1 MAEITAQAVNEFRKR
16 TGLGLMECKTLLKE
30 ADGDLKKAETLA
42 KERGLK
48 NAEKR
53 AGRVA
58 KAGRLEVAIAP
69 DGKSGALLELNC
81 ETDFVA
87 RNDEFRQTA
96 RDLAEQVLA
105 SGEANLQDQKSPKHG
120 GKTVREVLVDLN
132 ARTGENVSVARAVR
146 FATPAAGR
154 VDFYVHHDAKQGA
167 LVQIDT
173 ADDATAASEPVK
185 QLLKDLAM
193 QVVAAKPVAVKREDI
208 PAETTAEQK
217 RIFLTQVPEDKPD
230 NIRDKIATGKLEAWY
245 GDVTLVDQPLVKD
258 PSKKV
263 RDAVSAAGKGVS
275 VARMA
280 LFIVGETAEG

>member
-1 MAEITAQAVNEFRKR
+1 MAEITAQSVNEFRKR

-53 AGRVA
+53 AGRIA

-105 SGEANLQDQKSPKHG
+105 NGEANLQ
-120 GKTVREVLVDLN
+120 
-132 ARTGENVSVARAVR
+132 
-146 FATPAAGR
+146 
-154 VDFYVHHDAKQGA
+154 
-167 LVQIDT
+167 
-173 ADDATAASEPVK
+173 
-185 QLLKDLAM
+185 
-193 QVVAAKPVAVKREDI
+193 
-208 PAETTAEQK
+208 
-217 RIFLTQVPEDKPD
+217 
-230 NIRDKIATGKLEAWY
+230 
-245 GDVTLVDQPLVKD
+245 
-258 PSKKV
+258 
-263 RDAVSAAGKGVS
+263 
-275 VARMA
+275 
-280 LFIVGETAEG
+280 